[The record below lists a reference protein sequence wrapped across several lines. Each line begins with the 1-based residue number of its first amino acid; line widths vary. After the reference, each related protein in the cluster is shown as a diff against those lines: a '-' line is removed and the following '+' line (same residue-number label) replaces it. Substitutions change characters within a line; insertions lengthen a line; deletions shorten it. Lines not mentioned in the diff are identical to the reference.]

1 MSKGRSGFTLIELL
15 VTIAIIAI
23 LIGLLLPAVQKVR
36 ESANRMRCSSN
47 LLQIGVALQCYH
59 DFHTRFPPGSHNWR
73 ASGPGGSP
81 GLWPE
86 DHRYHWLSWLA
97 VILPYLDREPVWRQ
111 TEAMEKPGSLPLPG
125 KNFYQGVIGPHGET
139 DSQGLLNYF
148 YPLDLSPE
156 GKQRYLGVSERLGIL
171 NCPSDGR
178 VSGSLSAQPE
188 NGVLNYAAL
197 TSYLGVAGTD
207 QWKYSVNP
215 DGSPNRTPGINQ
227 GNGWGVLEPA
237 CQWNGLLGDNSN
249 RVKPITNRGTRIADI
264 TDGTSNTL
272 LAGERP
278 PPSNLDL
285 GWYFA
290 GAGLVRNGAGDV
302 ILGTDEVNSVLGST
316 DPAFAAYQVCTAQSY
331 PFQQG
336 DLANPCDA
344 FHFWSQH
351 SGGANFLFA
360 DASVRFMPYGASRI
374 LTLLGTH
381 QSGELVTPP

>member
-1 MSKGRSGFTLIELL
+1 M
-15 VTIAIIAI
+15 
-23 LIGLLLPAVQKVR
+23 
-36 ESANRMRCSSN
+36 
-47 LLQIGVALQCYH
+47 
-59 DFHTRFPPGSHNWR
+59 
-73 ASGPGGSP
+73 
-81 GLWPE
+81 
-86 DHRYHWLSWLA
+86 
-97 VILPYLDREPVWRQ
+97 ILPFLEQEPVWRQ
-111 TEAMEKPGSLPLPG
+111 TEVMAVPGSLPPPG
-125 KNFYQGVIGPHGET
+125 SNIYLGVIGPQGET
-139 DSQGLLNYF
+139 DPKGLLNYY

-156 GKQRYLGVSERLGIL
+156 GKQRYLGVSESSRILLCPSSRLG
-171 NCPSDGR
+171 NT
-178 VSGSLSAQPE
+178 LSAQPD

-215 DGSPNRTPGINQ
+215 AASPNRTPGVNM

-290 GAGLVRNGAGDV
+290 GAGFVRNGVGDV

-316 DPAFAAYQVCTAQSY
+316 DPAFAAYQPCTAVSF

-336 DLANPCDA
+336 DMANPCDD
-344 FHFWSQH
+344 FHFWSFH
-351 SGGANFLFA
+351 TGGANFLFA
-360 DASVRFMPYGASRI
+360 DASVRFMPYGASRM

-381 QSGELVTPP
+381 QSGELVSPP